1 MKIFLTGGSGFI
13 GQNII
18 DHMSRSHE
26 ILAIHRKKIKKNRNI
41 HTILGDLED
50 IKSYS
55 NDLRKFKP
63 DIVLHFA
70 WSGVDGASR
79 NQNIQINN
87 IKSTINLFRLSEKI
101 GVKKFIATG
110 SQAEYGPRNIKI
122 NERFKM
128 KPTTKYGKAKVDC
141 FETIKKE
148 FKNSKLIKNFI
159 WLRVFSLYGP
169 HDNPSWFLPYVI
181 LSLYKN
187 QELNL
192 TKCEQYWDYLYIKDF
207 VKLVNKIMISNQSQ
221 YNAYNVGSGKPV
233 KLKSVIN
240 RISKILNKKGIIKY
254 GSIPY
259 REDQVMHME
268 ADINRVCEEFRWQPQ
283 FRFNKNLE
291 ETIEWFINKY

>member
-1 MKIFLTGGSGFI
+1 MPIYKI
-13 GQNII
+13 
-18 DHMSRSHE
+18 
-26 ILAIHRKKIKKNRNI
+26 
-41 HTILGDLED
+41 
-50 IKSYS
+50 
-55 NDLRKFKP
+55 
-63 DIVLHFA
+63 
-70 WSGVDGASR
+70 
-79 NQNIQINN
+79 
-87 IKSTINLFRLSEKI
+87 
-101 GVKKFIATG
+101 
-110 SQAEYGPRNIKI
+110 
-122 NERFKM
+122 
-128 KPTTKYGKAKVDC
+128 
-141 FETIKKE
+141 
-148 FKNSKLIKNFI
+148 
-159 WLRVFSLYGP
+159 
-169 HDNPSWFLPYVI
+169 
-181 LSLYKN
+181 

-291 ETIEWFINKY
+291 ETIEWFINRY